1 MKEKYAKEM
10 ILVPRHHQQVGRG
23 VDDRMEQ
30 FWKRRLSV
38 DELANVPH
46 VDRMMKIMDD
56 MS

>member
-1 MKEKYAKEM
+1 M

-30 FWKRRLSV
+30 FWKRRLLV
-38 DELANVPH
+38 DELANAPH